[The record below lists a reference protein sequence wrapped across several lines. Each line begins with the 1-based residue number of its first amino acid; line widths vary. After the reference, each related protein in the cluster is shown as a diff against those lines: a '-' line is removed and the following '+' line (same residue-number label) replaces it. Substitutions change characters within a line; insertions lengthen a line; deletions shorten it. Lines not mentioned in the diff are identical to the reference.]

1 LVKDD
6 PITILVHVLAP
17 AQSLSKRVTLN
28 THLYG
33 RYKKNLKVEII
44 VKIRFHRDVNI
55 IRSHESCSD
64 MIHDFLRP
72 DNVVTDVD
80 FIRIRPCECP

>member
-44 VKIRFHRDVNI
+44 VKIRI
-55 IRSHESCSD
+55 S
-64 MIHDFLRP
+64 
-72 DNVVTDVD
+72 TK
-80 FIRIRPCECP
+80 